1 MANNYAFF
9 YKSEN
14 GDRVYD
20 DSSFEHWLKKFFTS
34 GVFLND
40 LQVTANDDMTVTVG
54 TGYVNAD
61 GKVKVYENATT
72 LALATAGGTYPR
84 IDSIVLERNDSERDI
99 LLKVITGGYSTNPVT
114 HTPVRQNGVYQ
125 LVIAQ
130 IYVGTGVVKVTQKDI
145 TDTRADA
152 ELCGIVASTVD
163 QIDFGQVQAQ
173 FNDWF
178 EHVKGQLDEDA
189 AGNLQNQVDDIK
201 ANLLYKPNL
210 LLNGDFKVNR
220 NGKTTYT
227 SGASVD
233 NWTCGETATLTVVDG
248 GVVLSGTSATLT
260 QELTGQVESGERY
273 TVSVS
278 IDGVVYTYNTKVYQ
292 NLEMASELTDNVKVT
307 INGYHVFL
315 ELINECLDSTINW
328 IRVDK
333 GDVAYPHMAE
343 DYEAALS
350 RCGAF
355 SEAITELN
363 SKIPNIRKGIAY
375 LSTIATGKTQVEVT
389 FDEPMPDTSYI
400 VLSMQNLN
408 YIDIQI
414 GIPSGGKRT
423 DGFTLELWSTRTS
436 AVSGAN
442 VGFAWLAI
450 SLE

>member
-61 GKVKVYENATT
+61 GKVKVYENENI
-72 LALATAGGTYPR
+72 LSLATAGGTYPR

-99 LLKVITGGYSTNPVT
+99 LLKVITGGYSTNPVA
-114 HTPVRQNGVYQ
+114 HTPVRQDGVYQ

-130 IYVGTGVVKVTQKDI
+130 ILVGAGVVKVTQKDI

-152 ELCGIVASTVD
+152 ELCGFVASTVD

-220 NGKTTYT
+220 LGKTTYT
-227 SGASVD
+227 NEPCVD
-233 NWTCGETATLTVVDG
+233 KWVCGEGTTIDVVEDGIILKSSAEGATPQ
-248 GVVLSGTSATLT
+248 LT
-260 QELTGQVESGERY
+260 QTLTGQVEAGKRH
-273 TVSVS
+273 TVSISV
-278 IDGVVYTYNTKVYQ
+278 DGVVYTYNCKVYQ
-292 NLEMASELTDNVKVT
+292 NLEMASNVTDNVKVE
-307 INGYHVFL
+307 INGSSMVIG
-315 ELINECLDSTINW
+315 LIGECLDSTINW

-333 GDVAYPHMAE
+333 GDVAYSHMAE
-343 DYEAALS
+343 DYEVASL

-355 SEAITELN
+355 GVDAIKVESSLPSDAAN
-363 SKIPNIRKGIAY
+363 HPNTLY
-375 LSTIATGKTQVEVT
+375 LVTG
-389 FDEPMPDTSYI
+389 
-400 VLSMQNLN
+400 
-408 YIDIQI
+408 
-414 GIPSGGKRT
+414 
-423 DGFTLELWSTRTS
+423 
-436 AVSGAN
+436 A
-442 VGFAWLAI
+442 
-450 SLE
+450 